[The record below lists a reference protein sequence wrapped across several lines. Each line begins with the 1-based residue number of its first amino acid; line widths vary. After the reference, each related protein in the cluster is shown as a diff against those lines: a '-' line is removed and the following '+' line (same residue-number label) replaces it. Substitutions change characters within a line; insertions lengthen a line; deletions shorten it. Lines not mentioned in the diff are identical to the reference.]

1 MVKAMNNKQ
10 SAVSSVT
17 EETSAKTN
25 SSEKYLTFYID
36 GQIFAIPSS
45 QVVEIVRIQAIT
57 LMPKLPAYVK
67 GVINLRGKI
76 VPLIDLRLKLSKPE
90 LEYTDQ
96 TSIVVTQSEDS
107 IIGLIVDSVDDVT
120 DISESDVNKTP
131 SLGREKSNPFVLGIV
146 TLQKGPSLLLD
157 LKRILTED
165 EEERH
170 SAKADPQQEETEKG
184 A

>member
-1 MVKAMNNKQ
+1 MSNNLNP
-10 SAVSSVT
+10 VSSLT
-17 EETSAKTN
+17 AGNAAKLN

-36 GQIFAIPSS
+36 RQIFAIPSS

-57 LMPKLPAYVK
+57 LMPKLPPYVK

-90 LEYTDQ
+90 LEYGEQ
-96 TSIVVTQSEDS
+96 TSIVVTQWDDA

-120 DISESDVNKTP
+120 DIAVADVNETP
-131 SLGREKSNPFVLGIV
+131 SLGREKSNPFVTGIV
-146 TLQKGPSLLLD
+146 TLSKGPALLLN
-157 LKRILTED
+157 LKRILTENED
-165 EEERH
+165 EHPQSKEG
-170 SAKADPQQEETEKG
+170 ADGQPEDKG

>member
-1 MVKAMNNKQ
+1 MSNNLNP
-10 SAVSSVT
+10 VSSLT
-17 EETSAKTN
+17 AGNAAKLN

-36 GQIFAIPSS
+36 RQIFAIPSS

-57 LMPKLPAYVK
+57 LMPKLPPYVK

-90 LEYTDQ
+90 LEYGEQ
-96 TSIVVTQSEDS
+96 TSIVVTQWDDA

-120 DISESDVNKTP
+120 DIAVADVNETP
-131 SLGREKSNPFVLGIV
+131 SLGREKSNPFVTGIV
-146 TLQKGPSLLLD
+146 TLSKGPALLLN
-157 LKRILTED
+157 LKRILTENED
-165 EEERH
+165 EPPQNKED
-170 SAKADPQQEETEKG
+170 ADGQPEDKG

>member
-1 MVKAMNNKQ
+1 MSNNLNP
-10 SAVSSVT
+10 VSSLT
-17 EETSAKTN
+17 AGNAAKLN

-36 GQIFAIPSS
+36 RQIFAIPSS

-57 LMPKLPAYVK
+57 LMPKLPPYVK

-90 LEYTDQ
+90 LEYGEQ
-96 TSIVVTQSEDS
+96 TSIVVTQWDDA

-120 DISESDVNKTP
+120 DIAVADVNETP
-131 SLGREKSNPFVLGIV
+131 SLGREKSNPFVTGIV
-146 TLQKGPSLLLD
+146 TLSKGPALLLN
-157 LKRILTED
+157 LKRILTENED
-165 EEERH
+165 EHLQNKED
-170 SAKADPQQEETEKG
+170 ADGQPEDKG

>member
-1 MVKAMNNKQ
+1 MSNNLNP
-10 SAVSSVT
+10 VSSLT
-17 EETSAKTN
+17 AGNAAKLN

-36 GQIFAIPSS
+36 RQIFAIPSS

-57 LMPKLPAYVK
+57 LMPKLPPYVK

-90 LEYTDQ
+90 LEYGEQ
-96 TSIVVTQSEDS
+96 TSIVVTQWDDA

-120 DISESDVNKTP
+120 DIAVADVNETP
-131 SLGREKSNPFVLGIV
+131 SLGREKSNPFVTGIV
-146 TLQKGPSLLLD
+146 TLSKGPALLLN
-157 LKRILTED
+157 LKRILTENED
-165 EEERH
+165 EHPQSKE
-170 SAKADPQQEETEKG
+170 AADGQPEDKG

>member
-1 MVKAMNNKQ
+1 MNNNQ
-10 SAVSSVT
+10 NPVSSAAG
-17 EETSAKTN
+17 ETLAKTN
-25 SSEKYLTFYID
+25 SSEKYLTFYIA

-45 QVVEIVRIQAIT
+45 QVVEIVRIQPIT
-57 LMPKLPAYVK
+57 LMPKLPPYVK

-76 VPLIDLRLKLSKPE
+76 VPLIDLRLKLSKQE
-90 LEYTDQ
+90 MEYTDQ

-131 SLGREKSNPFVLGIV
+131 SLGREKNNPFVLGIV

-157 LKRILTED
+157 LKHILTED
-165 EEERH
+165 EEEH
-170 SAKADPQQEETEKG
+170 QPGKAAPEQEETGKG